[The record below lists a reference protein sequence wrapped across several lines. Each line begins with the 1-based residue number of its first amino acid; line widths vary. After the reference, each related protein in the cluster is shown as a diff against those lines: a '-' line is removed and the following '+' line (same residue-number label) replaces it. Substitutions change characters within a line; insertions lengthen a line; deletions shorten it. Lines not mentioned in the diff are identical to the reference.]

1 MSDLNI
7 IKSKIKKLLALSKSP
22 NENEAAL
29 ALKKATELMA
39 QYKINESEFS
49 GYTMKSVKATK
60 RYVEWRAIVAN
71 AVENLYVTYHYR
83 NINTGEFIFYGEEL
97 DVFMSTEMFSYLIK
111 TIDRMASRN
120 IRKNAKY
127 HFRQSYRSGLASR
140 LYDRM
145 EELGQ
150 NCSWRN
156 PEELAKAKQ
165 EICDYVNNSNW
176 QNEHKS
182 MVPRK
187 KRRRRNQPKQ
197 ADERVA
203 RSSNQRMVRN
213 MVTVLVIIF
222 FVSFVLLSFVGI
234 VEEMLEK
241 HEKQTAIEE
250 DKNS

>member
-71 AVENLYVTYHYR
+71 AVENLYATYHYR
-83 NINTGEFIFYGEEL
+83 NVNTGEFIFYGEEL

-111 TIDRMASRN
+111 TIDRMASQN

-165 EICDYVNNSNW
+165 EICDYVNNSKELSYSTTKTGRMNIKAW
-176 QNEHKS
+176 CRGKND
-182 MVPRK
+182 
-187 KRRRRNQPKQ
+187 
-197 ADERVA
+197 ADGI
-203 RSSNQRMVRN
+203 S
-213 MVTVLVIIF
+213 
-222 FVSFVLLSFVGI
+222 LSRQMNASHGRLI
-234 VEEMLEK
+234 
-241 HEKQTAIEE
+241 
-250 DKNS
+250 SGW